1 MASFM
6 ASLAAPV
13 LRVRDGAWINPLRPV
28 HSENPYG
35 MWTYPRFAQ
44 SGLKALT
51 LAVIIRA

>member
-1 MASFM
+1 MAST
-6 ASLAAPV
+6 AALV
-13 LRVRDGAWINPLRPV
+13 LRFRDGSWINQLRPV
-28 HSENPYG
+28 HSENPDG